1 MSEIKKVTVRF
12 RMDQEQDRRAY
23 VFLMNEGKVDHRSIS
38 RAVVAAVVGF
48 FSRQEQIRNDP
59 YLETREKEN
68 AFLTK
73 IEETVRNS
81 IQSSALGYLSLMA
94 QNNKTG
100 IGSIDKADSTENKA
114 DEDADLDAA
123 LDFVNSL

>member
-1 MSEIKKVTVRF
+1 MSEIKKATVRF

-23 VFLMNEGKVDHRSIS
+23 VFLMNEGKVVHRSIS
-38 RAVVAAVVGF
+38 RAVVAAVDGF
-48 FSRQEQIRNDP
+48 FSRQEQVRNDP

-73 IEETVRNS
+73 IEQTVRDS

-94 QNNKTG
+94 QNNKNG
-100 IGSIDKADSTENKA
+100 IGSIDKAGSTENKA

>member
-1 MSEIKKVTVRF
+1 MSEIKKMTVRF

-23 VFLMNEGKVDHRSIS
+23 ALLMSKGRDVHRSIS
-38 RAVVAAVVGF
+38 RAVVAAVDGF
-48 FSRQEQIRNDP
+48 FSYQEQTGNDP

-68 AFLTK
+68 DFLTR
-73 IEETVRNS
+73 IEQTVRDS
-81 IQSSALGYLSLMA
+81 LQSSALRYLALIA
-94 QNNKTG
+94 QNNMIGVGSTG
-100 IGSIDKADSTENKA
+100 NAGSTENKA

>member
-23 VFLMNEGKVDHRSIS
+23 VFLMNKGKVDHRSIS
-38 RAVVAAVVGF
+38 RAVVAAVDGF
-48 FSRQEQIRNDP
+48 FSRQEQVRNDP

-73 IEETVRNS
+73 IEETVRDS

-100 IGSIDKADSTENKA
+100 IGSIDKAGSTENKA